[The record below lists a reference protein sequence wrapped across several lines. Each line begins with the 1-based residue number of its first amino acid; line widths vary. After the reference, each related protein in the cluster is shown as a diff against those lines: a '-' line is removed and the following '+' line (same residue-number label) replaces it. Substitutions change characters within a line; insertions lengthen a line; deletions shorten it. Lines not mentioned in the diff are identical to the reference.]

1 MTTLLRVDASF
12 RIEGSISRG
21 LADSAQS
28 AWEAEH
34 PDTKVVRR
42 DLGQNPLPADAWPA
56 AIAASFAAA
65 ESRTPQQRAA
75 VMLSTALADELIE
88 ADAAIIAVPLYNF
101 GISQHVKAW
110 IDLLLADPR
119 FRPGAPEPM
128 EGRPVLFAL
137 ARGGGY
143 GPGTPR
149 EGWDHATPYLQR
161 IFGDVF
167 MMDVRIAAAEL
178 TLAPV
183 KPEMSELVGLSEESE
198 AAAHVRAKEHALE
211 VARQLVRPAA

>member
-12 RIEGSISRG
+12 RIEGSVSRG
-21 LADSAQS
+21 LADSAQA

-34 PDTKVVRR
+34 PNTKVVRR
-42 DLGQNPLPADAWPA
+42 DLGLNPLPADAWA
-56 AIAASFAAA
+56 SAVSASFAPADTH
-65 ESRTPQQRAA
+65 TPQQRAA
-75 VMLSTALADELIE
+75 LMLASALLDELLD
-88 ADAAIIAVPLYNF
+88 ADATIVAVPLYNY
-101 GISQHVKAW
+101 GISQHVKTW

-119 FRPGAPEPM
+119 LRPGAGKPLI
-128 EGRPVLFAL
+128 GRPAIIAL

-161 IFGDVF
+161 IFGDVLK
-167 MMDVRIAAAEL
+167 MDVRITAAEL

-183 KPEMSELVGLSEESE
+183 KPELADLIDLSKQSE
-198 AAAHVRAKEHALE
+198 AAAHEQANAHAQE
-211 VARQLVRPAA
+211 IARRLALPAA

>member
-28 AWEAEH
+28 TWEAEH

-42 DLGQNPLPADAWPA
+42 DLGLNPLPADAWPA
-56 AIAASFAAA
+56 AIGASFAPA

-75 VMLSTALADELIE
+75 VMLANALADELIE

-101 GISQHVKAW
+101 GISQHVKTW

-119 FRPGAPEPM
+119 FAPGAPEPM
-128 EGRPVLFAL
+128 AGRPVLFTL

-149 EGWDHATPYLQR
+149 EGWDHATPYLER
-161 IFGDVF
+161 IFGDV
-167 MMDVRIAAAEL
+167 MKMDVRIAAAEL

-183 KPEMSELVGLSEESE
+183 KPAMADLIDLSKESE
-198 AAAHVRAKEHALE
+198 AAAHIRANEHALE
-211 VARQLVRPAA
+211 LARQLVRPAA